1 MALMEVILLERVE
14 SLGSM
19 GETVRVKPGYARN
32 FLLPQKKA
40 LRATNE
46 NKKFYE
52 AQRAELEK
60 RNAEKRTAAEKLAK
74 TLDGFKATVIR
85 NAAES
90 GALYGSVT
98 TRDVSE
104 SVTTQAKVQIDRTM
118 VLLNQGFKS
127 IGLFEVALLLHPEV
141 KVNVVVNIAR
151 TEEEAKIQAKT
162 GKALVAV
169 DDRTAEANAR
179 AEAEAEKAAKA
190 EKAALLE
197 TEALANEQEREEE
210 GEAKAEKKA
219 KTEKKV
225 KKPKKADDAEASA
238 ANDDGADEE
247 EAE

>member
-1 MALMEVILLERVE
+1 MAFMEVILLERVE
-14 SLGSM
+14 NLGSM

-46 NKKFYE
+46 NKAFYE

-60 RNAEKRTAAEKLAK
+60 RNAEKRADAEKLAK
-74 TLDGFKATVIR
+74 KLEGFKATVIR

-98 TRDVSE
+98 TRDVAE
-104 SVTTQAKVQIDRTM
+104 AVTAQAKVQIDRTKVM
-118 VLLNQGFKS
+118 LNLGFKS
-127 IGLFEVALLLHPEV
+127 IGLFDVALLLHPEV
-141 KVNVVVNIAR
+141 KVDIVVNIAR
-151 TEEEAKIQAKT
+151 TAEEAKIQAET

-169 DDRTAEANAR
+169 DDRTAEANAK
-179 AEAEAEKAAKA
+179 AEAAAEAAAKA

-197 TEALANEQEREEE
+197 AEALANEQERAEA

-219 KTEKKV
+219 AKKS
-225 KKPKKADDAEASA
+225 KKADDA
-238 ANDDGADEE
+238 ANDDGAED
-247 EAE
+247 AE

>member
-1 MALMEVILLERVE
+1 MAFMEVILLERVE
-14 SLGSM
+14 NLGSM

-46 NKKFYE
+46 NKAFYE

-60 RNAEKRTAAEKLAK
+60 RNVEKRAEAEKLAK
-74 TLDGFKATVIR
+74 KLEGFKATVIR

-98 TRDVSE
+98 TRDVAE
-104 SVTTQAKVQIDRTM
+104 AITTQAKVQIDRTK
-118 VLLNQGFKS
+118 VLLNLGFKS
-127 IGLFEVALLLHPEV
+127 IGLFDVALMLHPEV
-141 KVNVVVNIAR
+141 KVNIVVNIAR
-151 TEEEAKIQAKT
+151 TAEEAKIQAET

-169 DDRTAEANAR
+169 DDRTAEANAK
-179 AEAEAEKAAKA
+179 AEAAAEAAAKA

-197 TEALANEQEREEE
+197 AEALANEQERAEA

-219 KTEKKV
+219 AKKS
-225 KKPKKADDAEASA
+225 KKADDV
-238 ANDDGADEE
+238 ANDVGAED
-247 EAE
+247 AE

>member
-46 NKKFYE
+46 NKAFYE

-60 RNAEKRTAAEKLAK
+60 RNAEKRAEAEKLAK
-74 TLDGFKATVIR
+74 KLDGFKATVIR

-98 TRDVSE
+98 TRDVAE
-104 SVTTQAKVQIDRTM
+104 AVTTQAKVQIDRTK
-118 VLLNQGFKS
+118 VLLNLGFKS
-127 IGLFEVALLLHPEV
+127 IGLFDVALLLHPEV
-141 KVNVVVNIAR
+141 KVTVVVNIAR

-169 DDRTAEANAR
+169 DDRTAEANAK
-179 AEAEAEKAAKA
+179 AEAEAEAAAKA

-197 TEALANEQEREEE
+197 TEALANEQEREEA
-210 GEAKAEKKA
+210 GEAKAEKA
-219 KTEKKV
+219 KTEKKA
-225 KKPKKADDAEASA
+225 KKPKKADAEASDA
-238 ANDDGADEE
+238 ANDDGSED
-247 EAE
+247 AE